1 MDNNKLAQEIVDKI
15 GGKDNVNSL
24 VHCVTRLRFKLKNED
39 LAKTSEIK
47 SLDGVATVIQQ
58 SGQYQVVIGPNVA
71 DVYDEVI
78 PLLGSNVGGGEVPAD
93 DVVAAASTAAPAKKE
108 GLFSRL
114 IDVISG
120 VFTPLLGLLVANGMM
135 KGLLIIL
142 AATNIAPQKSGTFQ
156 ILSIVSD
163 CFFYFFPVF
172 LGYTAMKKFGG
183 TPFIGMGIGAALIYP
198 QLLTIMQQ
206 KPLYYLFAGTPFSS
220 PVYLTFF
227 GIPVLLVNYATS
239 VIPVIVASYVAAQLE
254 KRINKRINVNMRMF
268 FVPFLL
274 FLIVIPL
281 SFIVIGPITS
291 WISLGLGAGA
301 QWLFNLSPIIF
312 GMLYGGLIQFLV
324 IFGVHW
330 GFVALSLNN
339 LTTLGYDP
347 ITIMGA
353 SSALAQGGA
362 ALAVTLQTKSKKA
375 KATGWSAFV
384 SSLFGITEPSV
395 YGINLPRKK
404 PFIFASIGGAV
415 GGAIFGLLQIRQYAY
430 GPGGLLTFLTIINP
444 KQGFTSTI
452 IFAMIACV
460 AAFVVA
466 FTLAYVFF
474 DATEEDAVD
483 AQVEQTA
490 AEAKAEQIA

>member
-39 LAKTSEIK
+39 LAKTDEIK
-47 SLDGVATVIQQ
+47 SLDGVATVVQQ
-58 SGQYQVVIGPNVA
+58 AGQYQVVIGPNVA

-78 PLLGSNVGGGEVPAD
+78 PLLGSHVGGGEVPAD
-93 DVVAAASTAAPAKKE
+93 YDILETAAATAPAKKE
-108 GLFSRL
+108 SIFSRL

-120 VFTPLLGLLVANGMM
+120 VFTPLLGLLMANGIM

-142 AATNIAPQKSGTFQ
+142 VATNIAPQKSGTFQ
-156 ILSIVSD
+156 IFSIVSD

-183 TPFIGMGIGAALIYP
+183 TAFIGMGIGAALIYP

-239 VIPVIVASYVAAQLE
+239 VVPVIVASYVAAKLE
-254 KRINKRINVNMRMF
+254 KRITKWVNANLRSF
-268 FVPFLL
+268 LVPFLI

-353 SSALAQGGA
+353 PSALAQGGA
-362 ALAVTLQTKSKKA
+362 ALAMTLRTKSKKV
-375 KATGWSAFV
+375 KAAGWSAFI

-404 PFIFASIGGAV
+404 PFAFAAVGGAV
-415 GGAIFGLLQIRQYAY
+415 GGAIFGLLQIRQYAP
-430 GPGGLLTFLTIINP
+430 GPGGLLTFLTIMNP
-444 KQGFTSTI
+444 KQGITNTI

-466 FTLAYVFF
+466 FILAYIFF
-474 DATEEDAVD
+474 DATEDDTVD
-483 AQVEQTA
+483 AEVAQAAATESSQTA
-490 AEAKAEQIA
+490 